1 MKEVSYVVVFPTIFS
16 KNKIPQLIL
25 NIKKILKIRNQE
37 FKSIK
42 RDGDVILVNSGDPV
56 FSSSAINLLFGI
68 EKVAIARQVK
78 NDFKTIVSEITSLGG
93 NLLLKG
99 EKFLVRVEGT
109 SKGFF
114 PKDVEIAATSLIIE
128 KKSNLGARPGTEENY
143 DKLLYTY
150 LTKNNAYVCIFIDK
164 GQGGVSFNS
173 KKQNTICSIYDEI
186 SAVSCFETIKQ
197 GFDSKIIVCYRK
209 KSELMNLVKT
219 INQIIPRLAKEKI
232 TLDFFQIKI
241 NPIGVKNYQI
251 FINSIIEILLHEAKL
266 NQLSYVSL
274 PLSPLSFS
282 QDFIGYS
289 MNKVFQNNKLPIMPL
304 NGVDAKLFE
313 EAKEIGL
320 EKQIAKMNKVILMN
334 SKEIPKISEK
344 DVKSAINSK
353 KTVDV
358 VIGPNNVHDIL
369 DSLEENH

>member
-16 KNKIPQLIL
+16 KNKIPQLIS

-37 FKSIK
+37 FQSIK
-42 RDGDVILVNSGDPV
+42 RDGDIILVNSGDPV

-99 EKFLVRVEGT
+99 EIFLVKVEGT

-114 PKDVEIAATSLIIE
+114 PKDIEIAATSSIIE
-128 KKSNLGARPGTEENY
+128 KKSNLGAKPGTEENY

-150 LTKNNAYVCIFIDK
+150 LTKNNAYICIFIDK
-164 GQGGVSFNS
+164 GQGGISFNS
-173 KKQNTICSIYDEI
+173 QKQNTICSIYDEI

-197 GFDSKIIVCYRK
+197 GFDSKIIICYRK
-209 KSELMNLVKT
+209 KTELMNLVKT
-219 INQIIPRLAKEKI
+219 FNQIIPRLVKEKVAI
-232 TLDFFQIKI
+232 DFFQIKV
-241 NPIGVKNYQI
+241 NPTGAKNYLV
-251 FINSIIEILLHEAKL
+251 FINSVNEILINEAKS
-266 NQLSYVSL
+266 NKLSYVSL
-274 PLSPLSFS
+274 ALSPLIFS
-282 QDFIGYS
+282 QNFIDFSIK
-289 MNKVFQNNKLPIMPL
+289 KVFQNNKLPIMPL
-304 NGVDAKLFE
+304 NGVDFKLFE

-320 EKQIAKMNKVILMN
+320 EKQIPKMNRIIQMN
-334 SKEIPKISEK
+334 SKETPKISIK
-344 DVKSAINSK
+344 AIKNAVDTK

>member
-16 KNKIPQLIL
+16 KNKIPQLIS

-78 NDFKTIVSEITSLGG
+78 NDFKTMVSEITSLGG

-99 EKFLVRVEGT
+99 EKFLVKVEGT
-109 SKGFF
+109 TKGFF
-114 PKDVEIAATSLIIE
+114 PKDVEIAATSSIIE
-128 KKSNLGARPGTEENY
+128 KKSKLGASPGTEENY

-150 LTKNNAYVCIFIDK
+150 LTKNNAYICIFLDK
-164 GQGGVSFNS
+164 GQGGISFNS
-173 KKQNTICSIYDEI
+173 QKQNTICSIYDEI

-197 GFDSKIIVCYRK
+197 GFDSKIIICYRK

-219 INQIIPRLAKEKI
+219 INQIIPRLVKEKV
-232 TLDFFQIKI
+232 TLDFFEIKM
-241 NPIGVKNYQI
+241 NPTGAKNYLT
-251 FINSIIEILLHEAKL
+251 FINSIIEVLLHEAKSKK
-266 NQLSYVSL
+266 LSYVSL
-274 PLSPLSFS
+274 ALSPLVFS
-282 QDFIGYS
+282 QSFIES
-289 MNKVFQNNKLPIMPL
+289 SLNKVFLNNKMPILPL
-304 NGVDAKLFE
+304 NGVDVKLFE

-320 EKQIAKMNKVILMN
+320 EKQIPKMNKTILMTL
-334 SKEIPKISEK
+334 KEMPKISVK
-344 DVKSAINSK
+344 DVKSALNTK

>member
-16 KNKIPQLIL
+16 KNKIPQLIS

-78 NDFKTIVSEITSLGG
+78 NDFKTMVSEITSLGG

-99 EKFLVRVEGT
+99 EKFLVKVEGT
-109 SKGFF
+109 TKGFF
-114 PKDVEIAATSLIIE
+114 PKDVEIAATSSIIE
-128 KKSNLGARPGTEENY
+128 KKSKLGASPGTEENY

-150 LTKNNAYVCIFIDK
+150 LTKNNAYICIFLDK
-164 GQGGVSFNS
+164 GQGGISFNS
-173 KKQNTICSIYDEI
+173 QKQNTICSIYDEI

-197 GFDSKIIVCYRK
+197 GFDSKIIICYRK

-219 INQIIPRLAKEKI
+219 INQIIPRLVKEKV
-232 TLDFFQIKI
+232 TLDFFEIKI
-241 NPIGVKNYQI
+241 NPTGAKNYLT
-251 FINSIIEILLHEAKL
+251 FINSIIEVLLHEAKSKK
-266 NQLSYVSL
+266 LSYVSL
-274 PLSPLSFS
+274 ALSPLVFS
-282 QDFIGYS
+282 QSFIEYS
-289 MNKVFQNNKLPIMPL
+289 LNKVFLNNKMPILPL
-304 NGVDAKLFE
+304 NGVDIKLFE

-320 EKQIAKMNKVILMN
+320 EKQIPKMNKTILMTL
-334 SKEIPKISEK
+334 KEMPKISAK
-344 DVKSAINSK
+344 DVKSALNTK

-358 VIGPNNVHDIL
+358 EIGPNNVHDIL

>member
-16 KNKIPQLIL
+16 KNKIPLLIS
-25 NIKKILKIRNQE
+25 NIKTILKIRNQE

-56 FSSSAINLLFGI
+56 FSSSAINLIFGI
-68 EKVAIARQVK
+68 DKVAIARQVK
-78 NDFKTIVSEITSLGG
+78 NDFKTIVSEITSVGG

-99 EKFLVRVEGT
+99 EKFLVKVEGT

-114 PKDVEIAATSLIIE
+114 PKDVEIAATSSIIE

-150 LTKNNAYVCIFIDK
+150 LTEKNAYICIFIDK
-164 GQGGVSFNS
+164 GQGGISFNS
-173 KKQNTICSIYDEI
+173 QKQNTICCIYDEL

-197 GFDSKIIVCYRK
+197 GYNSKIIVCYRK
-209 KSELMNLVKT
+209 KSELINLVKT
-219 INQIIPRLAKEKI
+219 INQIIPRLVKEKV

-241 NPIGVKNYQI
+241 NPTGAKNYRI
-251 FINSIIEILLHEAKL
+251 FINLVIEVLLHEAKI
-266 NQLSYVSL
+266 NQLSNVSL
-274 PLSPLSFS
+274 ALSPLVFS
-282 QDFIGYS
+282 QDFIKNS
-289 MNKVFQNNKLPIMPL
+289 MNKVFQNNKLPILPL
-304 NGVDAKLFE
+304 NGIDSKIFD

-320 EKQIAKMNKVILMN
+320 EKQIPKLNKVILMN
-334 SKEIPKISEK
+334 SNEIPKISAK

-358 VIGPNNVHDIL
+358 LIGPNNVHDIL
-369 DSLEENH
+369 DSLE

>member
-1 MKEVSYVVVFPTIFS
+1 MKEVSYVVVFPTIFT
-16 KNKIPQLIL
+16 KNKIPQLIS

-99 EKFLVRVEGT
+99 EKFLVKVEGT
-109 SKGFF
+109 TKGFF
-114 PKDVEIAATSLIIE
+114 PKDIEIAATSSIIE

-150 LTKNNAYVCIFIDK
+150 LTKNNAYVCIFMDK
-164 GQGGVSFNS
+164 GHGGISFNS

-197 GFDSKIIVCYRK
+197 GFDSKIIICYRK
-209 KSELMNLVKT
+209 KSELMNLAKT
-219 INQIIPRLAKEKI
+219 VNQIIPRLVKEKV

-241 NPIGVKNYQI
+241 NPTGAKNYLT
-251 FINSIIEILLHEAKL
+251 FINSVIEVLLHEAKS
-266 NQLSYVSL
+266 NKLSYVSL
-274 PLSPLSFS
+274 ALSPLVFS
-282 QDFIGYS
+282 QEFIEYS
-289 MNKVFQNNKLPIMPL
+289 TRKVFQNNKMPIMPL
-304 NGVDAKLFE
+304 NGVDFKLFE
-313 EAKEIGL
+313 EAREIRL
-320 EKQIAKMNKVILMN
+320 EKQISKMNKIILMTLN
-334 SKEIPKISEK
+334 EIPKILAK
-344 DVKSAINSK
+344 DVKSALNTK
-353 KTVDV
+353 KTVNV
-358 VIGPNNVHDIL
+358 KVGPNNVHDIL

>member
-1 MKEVSYVVVFPTIFS
+1 MKEVSYVVVFPTIFT
-16 KNKIPQLIL
+16 KNKIPQLIS

-68 EKVAIARQVK
+68 EKVVIARQVK

-99 EKFLVRVEGT
+99 EKFLVKVEGT
-109 SKGFF
+109 TKGFF
-114 PKDVEIAATSLIIE
+114 PKDIEIAATSSIIE
-128 KKSNLGARPGTEENY
+128 KKSNLGAKPGTEENY

-164 GQGGVSFNS
+164 GHGGIPFNS
-173 KKQNTICSIYDEI
+173 QKQNTICSIYDEI

-197 GFDSKIIVCYRK
+197 GFDSKIIICYRK
-209 KSELMNLVKT
+209 KSELMSLAKT
-219 INQIIPRLAKEKI
+219 VNQIIPRLVKEKV

-241 NPIGVKNYQI
+241 NPTGAKNYLT
-251 FINSIIEILLHEAKL
+251 FVNSVIEVLLHEAKS
-266 NQLSYVSL
+266 NKLSYVSL
-274 PLSPLSFS
+274 ALSPLVFS
-282 QDFIGYS
+282 QEFIEYS
-289 MNKVFQNNKLPIMPL
+289 IRKVFQNNKLPIMPL
-304 NGVDAKLFE
+304 QGVDFKLFE
-313 EAKEIGL
+313 EAREIRL
-320 EKQIAKMNKVILMN
+320 EKQIPKMNKVILMTLN
-334 SKEIPKISEK
+334 EIPKIIAK
-344 DVKSAINSK
+344 DVKSALNTK
-353 KTVDV
+353 KTVNV
-358 VIGPNNVHDIL
+358 KVGPNNVHDIL

>member
-1 MKEVSYVVVFPTIFS
+1 MKEVSYVVVFPTIFT
-16 KNKIPQLIL
+16 KNKIPQLIS

-99 EKFLVRVEGT
+99 EKFLVKVEGT
-109 SKGFF
+109 TKGFF
-114 PKDVEIAATSLIIE
+114 PKDIEIAATSSIIE

-150 LTKNNAYVCIFIDK
+150 LTKNNAYVCIFMDK
-164 GQGGVSFNS
+164 GHGGISFNS

-197 GFDSKIIVCYRK
+197 GFDSKIIICYRK
-209 KSELMNLVKT
+209 KSELMSLAKT
-219 INQIIPRLAKEKI
+219 VNQIIPRLVKEKV

-241 NPIGVKNYQI
+241 NPTGAKNYLT
-251 FINSIIEILLHEAKL
+251 FINSVIEVLLHEAKS
-266 NQLSYVSL
+266 NKLSYVSL
-274 PLSPLSFS
+274 ALSPLVFS
-282 QDFIGYS
+282 QEFIEYS
-289 MNKVFQNNKLPIMPL
+289 TRKVFQNNKMPIMPL
-304 NGVDAKLFE
+304 NGVDFKLFE
-313 EAKEIGL
+313 EAREIRL
-320 EKQIAKMNKVILMN
+320 EKQISKMNKIILMTLN
-334 SKEIPKISEK
+334 EIPKILAK
-344 DVKSAINSK
+344 DVKSALNTK
-353 KTVDV
+353 KTVNV
-358 VIGPNNVHDIL
+358 KVGPNNVHDIL